1 MHQPHSHFS
10 SPLPPLRLGFCLFR
24 ILGVRFSMTR
34 KFWEEVEEEAE
45 EEEKKTTNTKTKKG
59 PNAVGAGCRVSV

>member
-1 MHQPHSHFS
+1 
-10 SPLPPLRLGFCLFR
+10 
-24 ILGVRFSMTR
+24 MTR